1 MNLLSSGTIALVAI
15 LAVAAPGVCL
25 FMWNRVGGNRIVRIG
40 VRASLLVTCQLL
52 AVLLAGLVLNKS
64 YDFYTSW
71 SELFGKPSL
80 TTGTT
85 SLGSHSA
92 DGPYTARLRAAFY
105 AGHGTVIPWTIP
117 GTSSGLPPLHA
128 LVYLPAAYGDPAAP
142 DVRYPVVELMD
153 GVPGTPETW
162 LGPLHLQGLLD
173 AQIASWHAL
182 PFIAVLPTQNVLAP
196 RDTQCLN
203 VAGGPNVDT
212 YLTVDVHRAVD
223 TGFRAASDAAS
234 WGIMGYSTGGYCALN
249 LAMRHPDLYSSAVS
263 ISGYARPDIGAS
275 PGNLLHGDAA
285 LTDAN
290 TPLWEARHW
299 GHRSLTI
306 LAIASRHDGPSYR
319 DTIGLDAA
327 ARPPLRISDILLAKG
342 GHNAHLWLSLEP
354 VAFNWLSQHLRPP
367 LAGVSIRSD
376 LLPVQPPERVTKLTA
391 GRVHRAPRALP
402 RDVDVPA
409 PSRS

>member
-15 LAVAAPGVCL
+15 LAVAAPAACL
-25 FMWNRVGGNRIVRIG
+25 LMWNRLGRNRIVRIAIR
-40 VRASLLVTCQLL
+40 VALLATCQLL
-52 AVLLAGLVLNKS
+52 AVSLAGLVLNKT

-71 SELFGKPSL
+71 SELFGKPTL

-85 SLGSHSA
+85 SIGSHVA
-92 DGPYTARLRAAFY
+92 DGPYTAQLRAAYY
-105 AGHGTVIPWTIP
+105 AGHGTVIPWSIP
-117 GTSSGLPPLHA
+117 GRSSGLPPLHA
-128 LVYLPAAYGDPAAP
+128 LVYLPAAYGNPAAP

-153 GVPGTPETW
+153 GVPGNPETW
-162 LGPLHLQGLLD
+162 LGPLHLQGVLD
-173 AQIASWHAL
+173 AQIASSHAL
-182 PFIAVLPTQNVLAP
+182 PFIAVMPTQNVLAP

-203 VAGGPNVDT
+203 VVGGPNVDT
-212 YLTVDVHRAVD
+212 YLTADVHRAVD

-249 LAMRHPDLYSSAVS
+249 LAMRHPDLYSSVVS
-263 ISGYARPDIGAS
+263 LSGYARPDIGTS
-275 PGNLLHGDAA
+275 VGNLLGGNVA
-285 LTDAN
+285 LTEAN
-290 TPLWEARHW
+290 SPLWEARHW
-299 GHRSLTI
+299 RHHSLAI

-319 DTIGLDAA
+319 DTIGLDAV

-391 GRVHRAPRALP
+391 GRGHRLARALP

-409 PSRS
+409 PARS